1 MNPVPPT
8 KREDYIPEATTI
20 LKYAI
25 RLENQ
30 GYLQPAVL
38 KGRLTAIGAVWV
50 TGVVAVI
57 ASVISITRG
66 VAASAQQQ
74 QLYGLFL
81 LLSIAVL
88 VAASAGLFLALWNA
102 YVYQYILALAAKSE
116 TIDYLY
122 DSVAEAALSLAADA
136 EFRKQ
141 LASELVSLK
150 AVPNVTAEELANATV
165 VQLAEKAKTVAAGM
179 EKD

>member
-1 MNPVPPT
+1 MLPVSPT

-20 LKYAI
+20 LRRAI

-30 GYLQPAVL
+30 GYLHPSVL
-38 KGRLTAIGAVWV
+38 KRRLGAIGAIWLI
-50 TGVVAVI
+50 GVAAVI
-57 ASVISITRG
+57 ASFVAITRG
-66 VAASAQQQ
+66 AASNGQQQ
-74 QLYGLFL
+74 VLFGFFL
-81 LLSIAVL
+81 VLSLATL
-88 VAASAGLFLALWNA
+88 VAATLGLFLALWNA

-122 DSVAEAALSLAADA
+122 DSVAEAALSLASDA

-150 AVPNVTAEELANATV
+150 AVSNVTAEELANATV
-165 VQLAEKAKTVAAGM
+165 VQLAEKAKSVAAGI